1 MKMSTQNMSSKGSGL
16 SFVQRPKKPEVPF
29 VPATRTV
36 FTDQER
42 EELKEIFREVMSEY
56 GLIRVDTE

>member
-1 MKMSTQNMSSKGSGL
+1 MGMSTQNMSDGGRSL
-16 SFVQRPKKPEVPF
+16 SFAKKGRTGDPGPLPERF
-29 VPATRTV
+29 NRV

-56 GLIRVDTE
+56 GLIRMED